1 MRSNHTAILTAIKFK
16 VTEKIVLQ
24 TNWKL
29 IGYHNINNYIFN
41 NSLYISIS
49 GSTTYSNYNKHIL
62 EVGTNTTTVNNQ
74 KNKGWLQF
82 RRNYLLPLIE
92 NKGMQFSLLTEP

>member
-16 VTEKIVLQ
+16 VTEKIVSQ

-29 IGYHNINNYIFN
+29 IRYHNINNFIFY
-41 NSLYISIS
+41 NSLYMSIS

-82 RRNYLLPLIE
+82 SRDYLLPLIE